1 MIPIIKKALKR
12 IFSSNRRKQIRR
24 CRRHIKS
31 FLNPKKKVSLSE
43 IRSILVDDFGLAK
56 GDKIIVSSSFGNLN
70 ADFSPKEMVELL
82 MNIIGPEGLI
92 MMPFYPPVN
101 STEWALKH
109 ETFDMRNN
117 KSSMGVLTNVFA
129 HMPDVFMSKH
139 PIKAVCAWGKGA
151 EDIVK
156 DHDKSTTPF
165 YWDSPYGRL
174 LKIHSKSLGVGAR
187 NMLPMHT
194 IEDVL
199 TEPIGF
205 YYQKE
210 KYALD
215 IIDKDGNRSSVTT
228 FVHDEN
234 ILSRCVSSNDYIA
247 SLNCKTFKMRKV
259 GYQCLCTIDNDD
271 LYNTCIEQ
279 FKKGHTRLKK

>member
-12 IFSSNRRKQIRR
+12 VFSSNRRKQIRR
-24 CRRHIKS
+24 CIRHIKS
-31 FLNPKKKVSLSE
+31 FLDPKKKVSLSE
-43 IRSILVDDFGLAK
+43 IRSILVDDFELAK

-82 MNIIGPEGLI
+82 MDIIGPEGLI

-109 ETFDMRNN
+109 EIFDMRNN

-151 EDIVK
+151 EEIVK

-210 KYALD
+210 KYVLD

-259 GYQCLCTIDNDD
+259 GYKCLCIIDNDD
-271 LYNTCIEQ
+271 FYNTCIEH